1 MVPPVFVGA
10 WGSTLK
16 IAPNSPLCICPAYP
30 LSLRERARV
39 RAGLDAFS
47 SF

>member
-1 MVPPVFVGA
+1 VPQAA
-10 WGSTLK
+10 WVSTLK
-16 IAPNSPLCICPAYP
+16 IAANCPLCLAYP

-39 RAGLDAFS
+39 RASCGAFS